1 MIPRELNN
9 FSPRSSLIWANASK
23 YVVETTFGIFD
34 DDPEVQVPAATLV
47 L

>member
-1 MIPRELNN
+1 MWDNV
-9 FSPRSSLIWANASK
+9 SK
-23 YVVETTFGIFD
+23 YVVETTFGILD